1 MSEQTSSDQ
10 PIWFKG
16 TEAASWVT
24 RFTVGDDPVWD
35 TMLLPFGAAASLAHA
50 SGLVT
55 AGIIT
60 QEELSHLDIAFYELG
75 DAIEKGEIVI
85 SVEDEDCHTVIERY
99 LTAKVGDIGKKIH
112 TGRSRNDQVLAAL
125 RLWLRHQM
133 EDLSDQMAELVEALA
148 DLSDEHQ
155 ETFLPGYTHTQRA
168 MPSTVALWAL
178 GYAEC
183 LLDDMEILSEAS
195 NRINVSPLG
204 SGAGYGIPYVDLPR
218 EEVAAQLGFRGI
230 QENVTAVQMSR
241 GKYELQVVHALL
253 QGAATIN
260 RLASDIVL
268 YASSEFGFVQLSDVM
283 TTGSSIMPQK
293 KNPDIAELARATMHR
308 LSGEMQVLIGV
319 PANLPSGYHRD
330 LQLTKAAVMKS
341 VLITSDL
348 MEAAR
353 GLVEGMTFDLDR
365 LNGSKDPA
373 LFATAVALMN
383 VASGVPFRDAYKAAA
398 EQKDAWAHQAD
409 LSLTEVYETSGTPGR
424 TDSAGVRSRLQGQT
438 RNT

>member
-35 TMLLPFGAAASLAHA
+35 TMLLPFDAAASLAHA

-60 QEELSHLDIAFYELG
+60 QEELSHLDIAFSELG

-148 DLSDEHQ
+148 DLSDEHP

-241 GKYELQVVHALL
+241 G
-253 QGAATIN
+253 
-260 RLASDIVL
+260 
-268 YASSEFGFVQLSDVM
+268 
-283 TTGSSIMPQK
+283 
-293 KNPDIAELARATMHR
+293 
-308 LSGEMQVLIGV
+308 
-319 PANLPSGYHRD
+319 
-330 LQLTKAAVMKS
+330 
-341 VLITSDL
+341 
-348 MEAAR
+348 
-353 GLVEGMTFDLDR
+353 
-365 LNGSKDPA
+365 
-373 LFATAVALMN
+373 
-383 VASGVPFRDAYKAAA
+383 
-398 EQKDAWAHQAD
+398 
-409 LSLTEVYETSGTPGR
+409 
-424 TDSAGVRSRLQGQT
+424 
-438 RNT
+438 

>member
-1 MSEQTSSDQ
+1 
-10 PIWFKG
+10 
-16 TEAASWVT
+16 
-24 RFTVGDDPVWD
+24 
-35 TMLLPFGAAASLAHA
+35 
-50 SGLVT
+50 
-55 AGIIT
+55 
-60 QEELSHLDIAFYELG
+60 
-75 DAIEKGEIVI
+75 
-85 SVEDEDCHTVIERY
+85 
-99 LTAKVGDIGKKIH
+99 
-112 TGRSRNDQVLAAL
+112 
-125 RLWLRHQM
+125 
-133 EDLSDQMAELVEALA
+133 
-148 DLSDEHQ
+148 
-155 ETFLPGYTHTQRA
+155 
-168 MPSTVALWAL
+168 
-178 GYAEC
+178 
-183 LLDDMEILSEAS
+183 
-195 NRINVSPLG
+195 
-204 SGAGYGIPYVDLPR
+204 
-218 EEVAAQLGFRGI
+218 
-230 QENVTAVQMSR
+230 MSR

-409 LSLTEVYETSGTPGR
+409 LSLTEVYKTSGTPGR